1 MLGILKSNRGE
12 ESAPNHASNPL
23 KQAELRQIYERPES
37 FTQFLPWVDCNK
49 DTKTFILDDGIGLG
63 AILEIRP
70 IGTESMDQ
78 TGLEVVRDAV
88 QVALADSLPEDEQN
102 PWVLQFYLKDDQDLT
117 DFMRKVAD
125 YGSDVAKQSVYGQHF
140 RSTFEEHVARLSRSA
155 GLFNDQE
162 VSGGIWRGQ
171 IRRTYAVITHR
182 RSDKRTKRQ
191 RKSDEEAFNSVV
203 AQFVTALQ
211 VAGVEVTRA
220 GIDTFYYW
228 LIPWFNPNPQGIENA
243 RELAQIS
250 VEGYEAEHPY
260 GFDLAEQLIQAQ
272 PRSDGT
278 SGCWFFDDLPHEL
291 LTIQSLRR
299 APEVGHLTAE
309 RRQGD
314 SFFALFDRMP
324 EHTIMAMTIII
335 QAQQTLTDRIA
346 RVKRAAVGD
355 SADALLTKED
365 AINCEREIAR
375 GNKLFPTI
383 VSFYLRGDGL
393 LDLQRKLNECY
404 ALLLP
409 NGLQP
414 IAREADLLKLDSY
427 IRNLPMVYDPSLD
440 TTTRRSRLMF
450 SSHVANLL
458 PVYGRS
464 RGTGHT
470 GFAFFN
476 RGAEPLVFD
485 PLHPDDRKKNGHML
499 ILGPTGAGKSAMLVY
514 LLQQMVARHRP
525 RIFLIEAGGSFK
537 LLGEHFTNYNLSVNQ
552 ITLAANEDVSLPPFV
567 DAISLIEN
575 DVEVGVS
582 ETSASRDR
590 LGEMEIVARVM
601 VTGGDIKEADRMTR
615 ADLMLIRTAIL
626 NAAQR
631 AKQSGKSEVLTEDVV
646 GELKNL
652 SRSKELPESRRIRAM
667 DMGDSMSLFCSGV
680 AGHFF
685 NRTGQPWPE
694 VDVTILEMGLL
705 AREGYGDQL
714 TVAYLSMMSH
724 INDLVERSQHDERPT
739 LVVTDE
745 GHIIT
750 THPLLANYV
759 VKITK
764 MWRKYG
770 AWFWIATQNLTDF
783 PYESQRMLNMIEW
796 WMCLVL
802 PKEEIEQVARFR
814 ELSPTQRQLLQSA
827 RKEPGKYVEGVVLS
841 DKLETLFRSVPPPL
855 TLALAMSEK
864 HEKADRQK
872 IMQEHGCSEYEAACR
887 VAAELASRSTV

>member
-1 MLGILKSNRGE
+1 MALFKSGPHSAK
-12 ESAPNHASNPL
+12 ESRLTSNPL
-23 KQAELRQIYERPES
+23 KQSEIRQIYERPES
-37 FTQFLPWVDCNK
+37 FTQFLPWVDFNA
-49 DTKTFILDDGIGLG
+49 DSRTFVLEDGASLG
-63 AILEIRP
+63 AILEILP

-78 TGLEVVRDAV
+78 ANLKIVRDAV
-88 QVALADSLPEDEQN
+88 QVALADSLPEDEQH
-102 PWVLQFYLKDDQDLT
+102 PWVLQLYLRDDQDLS
-117 DFMRKVAD
+117 DFQESVSN
-125 YGSDVAKQSVYGQHF
+125 YGSNTAKNSVYGRHF
-140 RSTFEEHVARLSRSA
+140 REVFQKHIARLSRSA
-155 GLFNDQE
+155 GLFNDEE
-162 VSGGIWRGQ
+162 VSGSIWRGQ

-182 RSDKRTKRQ
+182 KTTNPSRVQ
-191 RKSDEEAFNSVV
+191 RESLEERFNSVV
-203 AQFVTALQ
+203 VQFQTALK
-211 VAGVEVTRA
+211 VAGIQAIRA
-220 GIDTFYYW
+220 GIEDFYYW
-228 LIPWFNPNPQGIENA
+228 LTHWFNPNPCGAENS
-243 RELAQIS
+243 RELANTL
-250 VEGYEAEHPY
+250 VRDYLAEQPY
-260 GFDLAEQLIQAQ
+260 GFDFAEQLVQSQ
-272 PRSDGT
+272 PRTDGST
-278 SGCWFFDDLPHEL
+278 GYWYFDDLPHEL
-291 LTIQSLRR
+291 ITIQSLRR
-299 APEVGHLTAE
+299 APEVGHFTAE

-314 SFFALFDRMP
+314 NLFALFDRMP
-324 EHTIMAMTIII
+324 EHTIMAVTIVV
-335 QAQQTLTDRIA
+335 QAQQDLTDRIA

-365 AINCEREIAR
+365 ANSCEREIAK
-375 GNKLFPTI
+375 GNKLFPAI
-383 VSFYLRGDGL
+383 VSFYLRGDGP
-393 LDLQRKLNECY
+393 LDLQRKVNECY

-414 IAREADLLKLDSY
+414 IAREADQLKLDSY
-427 IRNLPMVYDPSLD
+427 VRNLPMVYDPSLD
-440 TTTRRSRLMF
+440 KITRRSRLMF
-450 SSHVANLL
+450 SSHIANLL

-464 RGTGHT
+464 RGTGHS

-537 LLGEHFTNYNLSVNQ
+537 LLGEHFANHDLTVRQ

-567 DAISLIEN
+567 DAIDLIDTREN
-575 DVEVGVS
+575 DPIS
-582 ETSASRDR
+582 ETSATRDR
-590 LGEMEIVARVM
+590 LGEMEIIARVM

-626 NAAQR
+626 NAAR
-631 AKQSGKSEVLTEDVV
+631 AAKQSERTEVLTEDVV
-646 GELKNL
+646 TELKHL
-652 SRSKELPESRRIRAM
+652 SQSNELPESRRIRAM
-667 DMGDSMSLFCSGV
+667 DMSDSMSLFCSGV

-705 AREGYGDQL
+705 SREGYGDQL

-724 INDLVERSQHDERPT
+724 INDLVERSQHEERPT

-783 PYESQRMLNMIEW
+783 PNESQRMLNMIEW

-814 ELSPTQRQLLQSA
+814 ELSATQRQLLQSA

-864 HEKADRQK
+864 HEKAERQK
-872 IMQEHGCSEYEAACR
+872 IMREHGISEYEAACR
-887 VAAELASRSTV
+887 IAERIASNTQSQ

>member
-1 MLGILKSNRGE
+1 MALFKPGSRSAQ
-12 ESAPNHASNPL
+12 ESRLTSNPL
-23 KQAELRQIYERPES
+23 KRSEVREIYERPES
-37 FTQFLPWVDCNK
+37 FTQFLPWVDFNA
-49 DTKTFILDDGIGLG
+49 DSRTFVLDDGTSLG
-63 AILEIRP
+63 AILEILP

-78 TGLEVVRDAV
+78 ANLKIVRDAV
-88 QVALADSLPEDEQN
+88 QVALADSLPEDEQH
-102 PWVLQFYLKDDQDLT
+102 PWVLQLYLKDDQDLT
-117 DFMRKVAD
+117 DFQESVAN
-125 YGSDVAKQSVYGQHF
+125 YGSDIARNSTYGRYF
-140 RSTFEEHVARLSRSA
+140 REVFQEHMARLSRSA
-155 GLFNDQE
+155 GLFNDVE
-162 VSGGIWRGQ
+162 VSGSIWRGQ

-182 RSDKRTKRQ
+182 QTANPSRVQ
-191 RKSDEEAFNSVV
+191 RESLEEGFNSIV
-203 AQFVTALQ
+203 AQFQTALR
-211 VAGVEVTRA
+211 VAGIQAVCA
-220 GIDTFYYW
+220 GIEDFYYW
-228 LIPWFNPNPQGIENA
+228 LTPWFNPNPRGVDNS
-243 RELAQIS
+243 RELANTLVQD
-250 VEGYEAEHPY
+250 YRAEQPY
-260 GFDLAEQLIQAQ
+260 GFDFAEQLVQSQ
-272 PRSDGT
+272 PRTDGST
-278 SGCWFFDDLPHEL
+278 GYWYFDDLPHEL
-291 LTIQSLRR
+291 VTIQSLRR
-299 APEVGHLTAE
+299 APEVGHFTAE

-314 SFFALFDRMP
+314 NLFAMFDRMP
-324 EHTIMAMTIII
+324 EHTIMAITIVV
-335 QAQQTLTDRIA
+335 QAQQDLTDRIA

-365 AINCEREIAR
+365 ATSCEREIAK

-383 VSFYLRGDGL
+383 VSFYLRGDGP
-393 LDLQRKLNECY
+393 LDLQRKVNECY

-414 IAREADLLKLDSY
+414 IAREADQLKLDSY
-427 IRNLPMVYDPSLD
+427 VRNLPMVYDPSLD
-440 TTTRRSRLMF
+440 KITRRSRLMF
-450 SSHVANLL
+450 SSHIANLL

-464 RGTGHT
+464 RGTGHS
-470 GFAFFN
+470 GFTFFN

-537 LLGEHFTNYNLSVNQ
+537 LLGEHFAHHDLTVRQ

-567 DAISLIEN
+567 DAVDLIDAQENESISEA
-575 DVEVGVS
+575 
-582 ETSASRDR
+582 SATRDR
-590 LGEMEIVARVM
+590 LGEMEIIARVM
-601 VTGGDIKEADRMTR
+601 VTGGDVKEAERMTR

-626 NAAQR
+626 NAARQ
-631 AKQSGKSEVLTEDVV
+631 AKRSKRTEVLTEDVV
-646 GELKNL
+646 TELKNL
-652 SRSKELPESRRIRAM
+652 SQSKDLPESRRTRAM
-667 DMGDSMSLFCSGV
+667 DMSDSMSLFCSGV
-680 AGHFF
+680 AGRFF

-724 INDLVERSQHDERPT
+724 INDLVERSQHEERPT

-783 PYESQRMLNMIEW
+783 PNESQRMLNMIEW

-864 HEKADRQK
+864 HEKAERQK
-872 IMQEHGCSEYEAACR
+872 IMREHGCSEYEAACR
-887 VAAELASRSTV
+887 VAERIASNSQSS